1 MKRNSERIN
10 NKLTKQ
16 YRIQL
21 KRIQYIEKSWKI
33 NYLDKLSVSVL
44 AQQFHLY
51 LFIQIQYNTC
61 VNETTMTTR
70 RETTIHSIERHLNI
84 ITNVIAPSS
93 TSITSKRHLQN
104 ENQVWKEVQQRNYLL
119 YLRPLLYARLL
130 CHSASAP
137 SWEPSI
143 FM

>member
-61 VNETTMTTR
+61 VNETTVTTT

-130 CHSASAP
+130 WHSASAP

>member
-84 ITNVIAPSS
+84 ITNVITPSS

-130 CHSASAP
+130 WHSASAP